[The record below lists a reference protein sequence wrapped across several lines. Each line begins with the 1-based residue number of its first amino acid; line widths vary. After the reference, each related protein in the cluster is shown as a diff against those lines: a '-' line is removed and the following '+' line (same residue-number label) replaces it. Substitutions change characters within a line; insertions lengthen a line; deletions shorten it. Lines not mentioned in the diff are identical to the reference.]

1 MKKKSCISLL
11 IIIGISFVFTSCSSI
26 TILNKKKKNNFY
38 YTNIVAKNVT
48 LEKSYRCTVVDTNF
62 YKEKELTTQD
72 SLVVTNFIKSLN
84 TKYFISK
91 PKDIPDKPV
100 YKMFLTFKKE
110 KFVVNVY
117 NKKYLS
123 VHPWDGYYEM
133 DFIDMSS
140 IPSSYNLFNL
150 CNYLIPR

>member
-11 IIIGISFVFTSCSSI
+11 IIIGILFVFTSCSSI

-38 YTNIVAKNVT
+38 YTNIVAKNIT
-48 LEKSYRCTVVDTNF
+48 LEKSYRCNVVDTNF

-91 PKDIPDKPV
+91 PKDLPDKPV

-150 CNYLIPR
+150 CAYLIPR